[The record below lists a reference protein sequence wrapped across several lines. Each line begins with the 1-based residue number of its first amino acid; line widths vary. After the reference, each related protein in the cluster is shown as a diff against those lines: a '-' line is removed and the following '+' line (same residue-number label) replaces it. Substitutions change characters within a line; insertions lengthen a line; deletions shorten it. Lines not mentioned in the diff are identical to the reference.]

1 MGFPFGVVTHMRKCT
16 ERVYEMGLENCV
28 YISHNTLIKYP
39 KEFAFCEEKKRKS
52 FKNMR
57 G

>member
-1 MGFPFGVVTHMRKCT
+1 LADLQKKEAQEKVLT
-16 ERVYEMGLENCV
+16 EE
-28 YISHNTLIKYP
+28 LIKYP
-39 KEFAFCEEKKRKS
+39 KEFAFYEEKKRKS